1 MLKRLFA
8 FIVGLVLLGG
18 FTVAEA
24 GGKKGELV
32 LRVSTNVAA
41 GNGAFGTPGFDTFDQ
56 TAAAA
61 PIGGAAFYVSGDIC
75 AENAVADLLG
85 PCTPIG
91 TFHCWGWLI
100 GPDQLAAVVSREY
113 DLDGR
118 GKIQVQG
125 FEDDGPRAVTGGTGD
140 FRNVRGEA
148 TGFNFDEFA
157 DNGNGEFIV
166 TFKLKGAK
174 K

>member
-1 MLKRLFA
+1 MTKISVTFRA
-8 FIVGLVLLGG
+8 VLLTIS
-18 FTVAEA
+18 FMLVAGA
-24 GGKKGELV
+24 GSLAYGAKPDGNAGLV
-32 LRVSTNVAA
+32 LRVATD
-41 GNGAFGTPGFDTFDQ
+41 GATFDTP
-56 TAAAA
+56 A
-61 PIGGAAFYVSGDIC
+61 PAPGGGAAFYIGGVIC
-75 AENAVADLLG
+75 ADGEIG
-85 PCTPIG
+85 EPCDSIG

-100 GPDQLAAVVSREY
+100 GPDQLAAVVSQEY

-125 FEDDGPRAVTGGTGD
+125 VEDEGPRAVTGGTGD

-148 TGFNFDEFA
+148 TGFDFSDLAAGGDEFI
-157 DNGNGEFIV
+157 G

>member
-1 MLKRLFA
+1 MVRRLFVLM
-8 FIVGLVLLGG
+8 VGLALLGG

-24 GGKKGELV
+24 KGKKGDLV
-32 LRVSTNVAA
+32 LRVATD
-41 GNGAFGTPGFDTFDQ
+41 GNTFDF
-56 TAAAA
+56 TDPAG
-61 PIGGAAFYVSGDIC
+61 PGGGAAFYISGVIC
-75 AENAVADLLG
+75 ADPTLFAFCD
-85 PCTPIG
+85 PIG
-91 TFHCWGWLI
+91 MFHCWGWLI
-100 GPDQLAAVVSREY
+100 GPDQLAAVVSQEY

-125 FEDDGPRAVTGGTGD
+125 VEDEGPRAVTGGTGD

-148 TGFNFDEFA
+148 TGFDLSDLFV
-157 DNGNGEFIV
+157 GGEFTA

>member
-1 MLKRLFA
+1 MVRRLFT
-8 FIVGLVLLGG
+8 FMVGAVLVGG
-18 FTVAEA
+18 FVAEA
-24 GGKKGELV
+24 NGKKGDLV
-32 LRVSTNVAA
+32 LRVFTD
-41 GNGAFGTPGFDTFDQ
+41 GNTFDS
-56 TAAAA
+56 TASG
-61 PIGGAAFYVSGDIC
+61 PKGGAAFYIGGVIC
-75 AENAVADLLG
+75 ADPTLFAVCD
-85 PCTPIG
+85 PIG

-100 GPDQLAAVVSREY
+100 GPDQMATVVSQEY

-125 FEDDGPRAVTGGTGD
+125 FEDEGPRAVTGGTGD

-148 TGFNFDEFA
+148 TGFDLSDLF
-157 DNGNGEFIV
+157 GGGEFTA